1 MEVLARGLAVPS
13 VLTSNAPSTSSP
25 RDISTNPPVM
35 NDQLSAAGSFDDGSS
50 GSPKRKKVRA
60 KYAPKAW

>member
-1 MEVLARGLAVPS
+1 MNEQPS
-13 VLTSNAPSTSSP
+13 PGFRMDDDAP
-25 RDISTNPPVM
+25 
-35 NDQLSAAGSFDDGSS
+35 

>member
-1 MEVLARGLAVPS
+1 MDLE
-13 VLTSNAPSTSSP
+13 SSLYG
-25 RDISTNPPVM
+25 R
-35 NDQLSAAGSFDDGSS
+35 QDDDTP